1 MQTCKIIYPGDLL
14 EIKILKILFYSSG
27 LYYLFASFHLRDAII
42 VLIYTLQMYY
52 FANFIKSPVRFYRL
66 FNFVCLNI
74 FLSVV
79 YFYLRLEFVMIPIIF
94 VIIYSLFQFIE
105 SKRLKLNIV
114 TIFSFFIIFCS
125 FLIIVINID
134 SIIYVCITET

>member
-1 MQTCKIIYPGDLL
+1 
-14 EIKILKILFYSSG
+14 
-27 LYYLFASFHLRDAII
+27 
-42 VLIYTLQMYY
+42 
-52 FANFIKSPVRFYRL
+52 
-66 FNFVCLNI
+66 
-74 FLSVV
+74 
-79 YFYLRLEFVMIPIIF
+79 MIPIIF

-134 SIIYVCITET
+134 SIIYVYNRNVIAYLEHAGGVNQDSNLMETSSLESPFFYNYF